1 MTTSN
6 STVKNHLIIGLG
18 GTGGKI
24 LREMRKR
31 IFEEFRSNEPAGK
44 VNIEYLYVDSSPAD
58 LNDRSSWKT
67 MGGSVH
73 LMDAQKVSIHGVG
86 ANVLDNLHLYPGIQ
100 AFIDE
105 NDRKQLDDIGA
116 LIAAGIGGQ
125 RRRLGRIL
133 FANNLS
139 GDEQQRFTTRL
150 LSTVQRLVDK
160 SKENIVTFHICA
172 GLAGGTGSGSVID
185 TITQIRK
192 YFAPQHGIGDQ
203 YKIHL
208 YLYVPETI
216 VSNPAHNAG
225 YYQANG
231 YAALS
236 ELNAISV
243 GKYKP
248 VDVSGLSKDEYGNVK
263 RLLEGC
269 DAFEAAYLFS
279 NINEVGRQLQ
289 LGTEISAAVADFI
302 FQKVVAANM
311 AAGGQMARLVGC
323 ENDGAEPERDG
334 SGAPVHSRKF
344 LAFGVK
350 RVEYPETEVEEYV
363 TYSFARQAARQLQ
376 YNTWRDG
383 IGFEECSIAEV
394 GLGFKADIQEKKTR
408 EELLLSDNYLT
419 LSKPLFENAATKK
432 WKEIASGWETWTQ
445 FFAEDAQSGKEKK
458 NWLSEF
464 TNSCELQ
471 YNTNY
476 RGQGVKEFYK
486 IQKGEKNG
494 YAAYIRRHIEEKLFN
509 DWRSGSKSTLE
520 IEKYV
525 NLLIEDCESRIPKF
539 KEKIADFENCL
550 EHEIIPE
557 IKRCNDEWNNIG
569 WLKDAIT
576 NASTKIFAAYKTAK
590 CDFYTM
596 HTRIEGYSYA
606 AELLMAVQNEL
617 VQMQNNV
624 KAFHTMLTDMLG
636 RVEAQV
642 DAKCKPSS
650 ADGKGDEKIVK
661 KYDPEQVRETTKRFV
676 TDEQQQKHNASQI
689 RGELVKLLGEEGK
702 RSFGSLLERLDLS
715 SMEDMFIKICLTNA
729 SSMMHDL
736 AKSDATQK
744 MLNVNILEKIKQE
757 YNSDERLEDFVR
769 DLVRSAQCYLQFNS
783 EEIAKVLPSGSTS
796 MMRMIQLSLPAY
808 NDPSNFRNKFV
819 DMFSRICPN
828 FNVNEDLSTNY
839 KENQI
844 VVIAAASGF
853 PLRFVANAANLKSK
867 YEEMLIGPK
876 AALNKMVLHTES
888 FQKPLPE
895 LFERTPEQNRKLMM
909 PVCMLAFAM
918 ELPVEKTNPTTGET
932 FKAIGFEDALGKIGD
947 WVNLGKNVFQAID
960 KLIVSDSNMSRI
972 TDLVENKLRTEY
984 LHNEKKA
991 ELKAKIN
998 DLLDN
1003 EILSLCG
1010 NNDLD
1015 PKYAAYKKAAVE
1027 IVQTKLV
1034 EK

>member
-1 MTTSN
+1 MNN

-31 IFEEFRSNEPAGK
+31 IFEEFRSNEPSAK
-44 VNIEYLYVDSSPAD
+44 VNLEYLYVDSSPAD
-58 LNDRSSWKT
+58 LGDRSEWKT

-100 AFIDE
+100 SFINDE
-105 NDRKQLDDIGA
+105 DRKQLDDIGA

-172 GLAGGTGSGSVID
+172 GLAGGTGSGSVVD
-185 TITQIRK
+185 TIAQIRK
-192 YFAPQHGIGDQ
+192 YYAPQHGVGDQ

-208 YLYVPETI
+208 YLYVPEII
-216 VSNPAHNAG
+216 VANPVHNAG

-236 ELNAISV
+236 ELNALSV
-243 GKYKP
+243 GAYKP
-248 VDVSGLSKDEYGNVK
+248 FDVSGLSKDEYGSVK

-269 DAFEAAYLFS
+269 DAYEAAYLFS
-279 NINEVGRQLQ
+279 NINEAGRQLQ
-289 LGTEISAAVADFI
+289 LGTEISAAVADFL
-302 FQKVVAANM
+302 FQKIISANM
-311 AAGGQMARLVGC
+311 TAGGQMSRLVGC
-323 ENDGAEPERDG
+323 ENDGAEAERDG
-334 SGAPVHSRKF
+334 AGAPVHGRRF

-363 TYSFARQAARQLQ
+363 TYNFARQATRQLQ
-376 YNTWRDG
+376 YNVWRDG
-383 IGFEECSIAEV
+383 IGFDECSMAEV

-408 EELLLSDNYLT
+408 EELLLSENYLT
-419 LSKPLFENAATKK
+419 LSKPLVESAATKK

-445 FFAEDAQSGKEKK
+445 FFAEDAQSAKEKK
-458 NWLSEF
+458 DWLSDF

-486 IQKGEKNG
+486 IQKGEKNA
-494 YAAYIRRHIEEKLFN
+494 YAAYIRRHIEEKLFH
-509 DWRSGSKSTLE
+509 DWRSGVKSTLE

-525 NLLIEDCESRIPKF
+525 NLLIDDCENRIPKF
-539 KEKIADFENCL
+539 KEKVAEYEACL
-550 EHEIIPE
+550 EQEINPE

-569 WLKDAIT
+569 WLRDAIT
-576 NASTKIFAAYKTAK
+576 NASSKIFATYKTAK

-596 HTRIEGYSYA
+596 QTRIEGYRYA
-606 AELLMAVQNEL
+606 GELLQSVQNEL

-624 KAFHTMLTDMLG
+624 MAFHAMLTEMLN
-636 RVEAQV
+636 RVETQV
-642 DAKCKPSS
+642 DAKCKPMSG
-650 ADGKGDEKIVK
+650 DGKDGGKIVK
-661 KYDPEQVRETTKRFV
+661 KYDPELVRETTKRFV

-689 RGELVKLLGEEGK
+689 RGELVNLLGEDGK
-702 RSFGSLLERLDLS
+702 RSFSSLIEKLDLS
-715 SMEDMFIKICLTNA
+715 SMEDLFIRVCLTNA
-729 SSMMHDL
+729 SAMMNDL
-736 AKSDATQK
+736 ATADPTQK

-783 EEIAKVLPSGSTS
+783 EEIAKVLPTGSTS
-796 MMRMIQLSLPAY
+796 MMRMIQLSLPEY
-808 NDPSNFRNKFV
+808 NDPTNFKKKFV
-819 DMFSRICPN
+819 DMFGKICPG

-839 KENQI
+839 KANQI

-853 PLRFVANAANLKSK
+853 PLRFVANVANLKTR
-867 YEEMLIGPK
+867 YEDMLIGPK

-888 FQKPLPE
+888 FKKPLPS
-895 LFERTPEQNRKLMM
+895 LFEKSIAEKKKELIPTSIL
-909 PVCMLAFAM
+909 VFAM
-918 ELPVEKTNPTTGET
+918 GLTVDKTDPTTGET
-932 FKAIGFEDALGKIGD
+932 FKAIGFTDELGIVGD
-947 WVNLGKNVFQAID
+947 WVNMGKHILQAVD
-960 KLIVSDSNMSRI
+960 KLSISDANMARVSA
-972 TDLVENKLRTEY
+972 LVEKKLSTDY

-991 ELKAKIN
+991 DLKKKIAELLN
-998 DLLDN
+998 THVLT
-1003 EILSLCG
+1003 LCG

-1015 PKYAAYKKAAVE
+1015 AQFITFKNAAVN
-1027 IVQTKLV
+1027 IIQTKLV